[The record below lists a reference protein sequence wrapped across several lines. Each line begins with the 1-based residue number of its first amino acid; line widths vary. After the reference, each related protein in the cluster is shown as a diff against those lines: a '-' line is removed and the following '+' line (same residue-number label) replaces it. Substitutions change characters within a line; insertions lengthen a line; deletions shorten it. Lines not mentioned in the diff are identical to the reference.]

1 MSQRENLPQSDQTL
15 GAGDPETKST
25 SLKKGTLGL
34 FGIIFFVVAAAA
46 PVAGM
51 TGAFP
56 VAIGI
61 GDGAGAAGMFVAVGI
76 VLLLFSVGY
85 ATMSHYV
92 TNTGAFFAYV
102 GRGLGIVPGVGSA
115 FVSTLAYLTVQWG
128 VLGFLAGQ
136 LDFYMQAKFSFD
148 IDWWIYAII
157 MIVIVWVLSAL
168 SVDIGAKVLGIFLII
183 EITALLVLAFSIL
196 FQGGANGID
205 LGASFNPSNIFAG
218 GLSGGA
224 GIAFAFALASFI
236 GFEATAIYGE
246 ESKDPKR
253 TVPKATYISVVFITV
268 LFGIVGLSLISGLGA
283 EGVADKVFEVTSVD
297 GVPLADPSAVLF
309 SLSTTFVGSW
319 LTDLFSII
327 VLTSL
332 FAAMLAF
339 QNSASRYL
347 FSLGRAGVL
356 SKKLD
361 KVNSRQSPMVATTVV
376 SILAVI
382 LVILAVIFAWD
393 PIYQIFYWFG
403 AVAVIAIVL
412 TEILVSL
419 SVIVYFRRTK
429 EDTRVWNTLIAP
441 ILSIIGLVIGEYML
455 MSRFNLFSG
464 TASGEGGPWEM
475 NTTGWILVLLTF
487 VVFIVGLIVGAVR
500 KNNENYDAVRNFVSE
515 SQEGGWAIWS
525 IPLLISEN
533 RAIAPKQGRGMHAHR
548 SC

>member
-1 MSQRENLPQSDQTL
+1 MSQRDHLPLSDQAL
-15 GAGDPETKST
+15 PPGDPETKET
-25 SLKKGTLGL
+25 SLRKGTLGL

-56 VAIGI
+56 VAVAI
-61 GDGAGAAGMFVAVGI
+61 GDGAGAAGMYVAVGI

-128 VLGFLAGQ
+128 VIGFLSGQ
-136 LDFYMQAKFSFD
+136 LDFYMFYKFNID

-157 MIVIVWVLSAL
+157 LIVVVWILSAL
-168 SVDIGAKVLGIFLII
+168 SVDIGAKVLGVFLTVEII
-183 EITALLVLAFSIL
+183 ALLVLAFSIL
-196 FQGGANGID
+196 FQGGAEGID
-205 LGASFNPSNIFAG
+205 LGASFNPANIFAG
-218 GLSGGA
+218 GLTGGA

-253 TVPKATYISVVFITV
+253 TVPRATYMSVVFITV
-268 LFGIVGLSLISGLGA
+268 LFGIVGLALISGLGA
-283 EGVADKVFEVTSVD
+283 EGVTDKVFEVTAVG
-297 GVPLADPSAVLF
+297 GVPLSDPSAMLF

-319 LTDLFSII
+319 LTEVFSVI

-332 FAAMLAF
+332 FAATLAF

-347 FSLGRAGVL
+347 FSMGRAGVL
-356 SKKLD
+356 PKALD
-361 KVNSRQSPMVATTVV
+361 KVNGRQSPMVATSVV
-376 SILAVI
+376 SVLALALVVISIILG
-382 LVILAVIFAWD
+382 WD
-393 PIYQIFYWFG
+393 PILNLFYWFG

-412 TEILVSL
+412 TEILVSI

-429 EDTRVWNTLIAP
+429 EDTRAWHTIIAP
-441 ILSIIGLVIGEYML
+441 VLAIIGLVIGEYML

-464 TASGEGGPWEM
+464 TSSTEEANAWEM
-475 NTTGWILVLLTF
+475 NTIGWILVLLTF
-487 VVFIVGLIVGAVR
+487 VVFVVGLLVGLMR
-500 KNNENYDAVRNFVSE
+500 KGRENYDAVRNFVS
-515 SQEGGWAIWS
+515 
-525 IPLLISEN
+525 
-533 RAIAPKQGRGMHAHR
+533 
-548 SC
+548 

>member
-1 MSQRENLPQSDQTL
+1 MSQRENLPHSDQTL

-25 SLKKGTLGL
+25 SLRKGTLGL
-34 FGIIFFVVAAAA
+34 FGVIFFVIAAAA

-128 VLGFLAGQ
+128 VLGFLSGQ
-136 LDFYMQAKFSFD
+136 LDIYMQTKFSFD

-157 MIVIVWVLSAL
+157 LIAIVWVLSAM
-168 SVDIGAKVLGIFLII
+168 SVDIGAKVLGVLLII
-183 EITALLVLAFSIL
+183 EIVALLILALAIL
-196 FQGGANGID
+196 FQGGASGID
-205 LGASFNPSNIFAG
+205 LGASFSPANIFEG
-218 GLSGGA
+218 GLTGGA

-253 TVPKATYISVVFITV
+253 TVPKATYISVIFITA
-268 LFGIVGLSLISGLGA
+268 LFGLVGLALISGLGA
-283 EGVADKVFEVTSVD
+283 EGIVDKVFAVTAID
-297 GVPLADPSAVLF
+297 DVPLSDPSAVLF
-309 SLSTTFVGSW
+309 SLSTSFVGSW
-319 LTDLFSII
+319 LTELFSII

-356 SKKLD
+356 PKKLD

-376 SILAVI
+376 SAFAIL
-382 LVILAVIFAWD
+382 LVIAGIIFAWD
-393 PIYQIFYWFG
+393 PILNIFYWFG
-403 AVAVIAIVL
+403 AVAVISIVL

-419 SVIVYFRRTK
+419 AVIVYFRRTK

-500 KNNENYDAVRNFVSE
+500 KDKENYDAVRNFVS
-515 SQEGGWAIWS
+515 
-525 IPLLISEN
+525 
-533 RAIAPKQGRGMHAHR
+533 
-548 SC
+548 